1 VAIILPHQSTKK
13 EGNKMKRKRWLS
25 TVVVM
30 AVVISLCLG
39 GCSVGAS
46 STVSTTRMVTNSEG
60 VEIEIP
66 AQITKAAPAIG
77 AFAQM
82 TEIVGGP
89 GMISAAAT
97 DNISDYFKTV
107 FPDYLE
113 SNSNNYDTGSI
124 EGVIASGTQVV
135 YGPDSVYSDE
145 QVAQLDQAKIPFVA
159 INNIK
164 NVEGMCES
172 FKIIG
177 EIFGEDGVKKAQE
190 FVDYYQGNIKKAGEL
205 TAKVEAANKV
215 TIMSLRYA
223 GGTYSTI
230 NGQDI
235 CNEYFESAGGI
246 NVAKDY
252 TNTTS
257 GTGLS
262 VNTEQIVTWNP
273 QVIMAFT
280 KSAKDAILSDPT
292 LADVA
297 AVKNQKVYVCPYGVY
312 NWSVRS
318 GEGAMLPLWLGT
330 IMYPDL
336 FADTDMKQVVSDF
349 FKSYYGYDISPEEIT
364 TVLAGSSK

>member
-1 VAIILPHQSTKK
+1 MKK
-13 EGNKMKRKRWLS
+13 KKFLS
-25 TVVVM
+25 CVVVF

-39 GCSVGAS
+39 GCSTGVV
-46 STVSTTRMVTNSEG
+46 STDSTTRMVTNSEG
-60 VEIEIP
+60 TEIESP

-89 GMISAAAT
+89 GMIAAAAT

-113 SNSNNYDTGSI
+113 SNPSNYDTGSI
-124 EGVIASGTQVV
+124 EGVIASGAQVI

-145 QVAQLDQAKIPFVA
+145 QIAQLEQANIPFIT

-172 FKIIG
+172 FMIIG
-177 EIFGEDGVKKAQE
+177 EIFGDDGVKRAQG
-190 FVDYYQGNIKKAGEL
+190 FVDYYQGNIEKAKKL

-223 GGTYSTI
+223 GGAYSTI

-252 TNTTS
+252 TNTSS

-280 KSAKDAILSDPT
+280 QSAKDAILSDPT

-336 FADTDMKQVVSDF
+336 FADTDMKQTVSDF
-349 FKSYYGYDISPEEIT
+349 FKNYYAYDISPEEIT
-364 TVLAGSSK
+364 KVLAGSSK